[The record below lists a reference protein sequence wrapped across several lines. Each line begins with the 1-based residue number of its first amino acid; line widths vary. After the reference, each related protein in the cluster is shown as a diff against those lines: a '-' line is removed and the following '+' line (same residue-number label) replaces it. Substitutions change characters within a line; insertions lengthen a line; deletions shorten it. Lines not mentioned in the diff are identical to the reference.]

1 MMFDRYG
8 KITDLVLV
16 VYDRKRKNFVTGR
29 DSKSKG

>member
-1 MMFDRYG
+1 MMFESYG

-29 DSKSKG
+29 D